1 MRGELGSGGARI
13 KLSNVNGKVEIH
25 HAQDGRTM
33 SPVKDRSE
41 HDKDDDG
48 EI

>member
-1 MRGELGSGGARI
+1 
-13 KLSNVNGKVEIH
+13 VNGRINIR

-33 SPVKDRSE
+33 SPVKDRS
-41 HDKDDDG
+41 HRDKDDDDDS